1 MYLGAIIFCLGFFLA
16 NISMWNGIIFSF
28 IVMAEITRIIN
39 EEEFFAKDEE
49 YQKYKAKVR
58 WRLIPYVF

>member
-1 MYLGAIIFCLGFFLA
+1 
-16 NISMWNGIIFSF
+16 MWNGIIFSF